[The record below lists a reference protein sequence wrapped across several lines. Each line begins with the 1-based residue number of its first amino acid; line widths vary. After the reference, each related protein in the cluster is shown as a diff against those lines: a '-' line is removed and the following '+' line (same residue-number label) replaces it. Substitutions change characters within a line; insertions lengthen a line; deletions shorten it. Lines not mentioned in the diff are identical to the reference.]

1 MEKEASPVFYT
12 WMKFSV
18 EQNTEYEIE
27 SDTCEVTLCY
37 LSGNEDMLETGVRY
51 LEKEKGSGR
60 YLPAREEEH
69 YNSSIRETYHFAPWK
84 NWMNDPNGLCYFKG
98 YYHMFYQFN
107 PHGQEWCM
115 YWGHAASKDLVHW
128 VHLPVALA
136 PQKEIMEK
144 PGELVGGAFSGC
156 AVVEG
161 GEAVFYLTRHI
172 EPRGDSGRQTESQWM
187 MKSKDMIHF
196 TEEKC
201 LIERKPEG
209 ASFDF
214 RIPRWKK
221 STDAGIWCWRA
232 PSAESTHSSIRIG
245 GYGALDLSSS
255 AADRGSEGIRS
266 FECPDFMELDGK
278 YVAIG
283 LDGSPR

>member
-1 MEKEASPVFYT
+1 MNTERYTCLEIFAKAKAEGGKISLVSGKGEKMEKEASPVFYT

-107 PHGQEWCM
+107 LMGRNDSICT
-115 YWGHAASKDLVHW
+115 
-128 VHLPVALA
+128 
-136 PQKEIMEK
+136 
-144 PGELVGGAFSGC
+144 GGMRPARIWYIGC
-156 AVVEG
+156 
-161 GEAVFYLTRHI
+161 I
-172 EPRGDSGRQTESQWM
+172 
-187 MKSKDMIHF
+187 
-196 TEEKC
+196 C
-201 LIERKPEG
+201 
-209 ASFDF
+209 
-214 RIPRWKK
+214 
-221 STDAGIWCWRA
+221 
-232 PSAESTHSSIRIG
+232 PS
-245 GYGALDLSSS
+245 
-255 AADRGSEGIRS
+255 
-266 FECPDFMELDGK
+266 P
-278 YVAIG
+278 
-283 LDGSPR
+283 